1 MVTAGLQMD
10 EDELI
15 RHIAG
20 VTSSDVWWKPV
31 IGFIVTNCAKF
42 AGLDFTNE
50 EHDCYVSFV
59 RFLTEV
65 FDSFLAKR
73 LNTKAA
79 TLESAMLGGLRRGN
93 PTAIA
98 IGQMLR
104 NYTDF
109 IFFRQQ
115 MLAMN
120 EEIRQDTV
128 KRVMQCHQRMAD
140 ANQAEAADLPQLLEE
155 GEKAILESVA
165 AKKCQEFQAIFHV
178 EPGPAPA
185 PLPALRVGK
194 SLNVPQS
201 PPTITPHGSA
211 VRLAKGPIVKPTMA
225 KFGP

>member
-1 MVTAGLQMD
+1 MD

-15 RHIAG
+15 RHIAA
-20 VTSSDVWWKPV
+20 VTSSDVWWKPI

-59 RFLTEV
+59 RFLTEL

-93 PTAIA
+93 PMAIA

-109 IFFRQQ
+109 TFFREQ

-128 KRVMQCHQRMAD
+128 KRIMQCHQRMAD
-140 ANQAEAADLPQLLEE
+140 ANQTEAPDLPQLLEE
-155 GEKAILESVA
+155 GETAILESVTV
-165 AKKCQEFQAIFHV
+165 KKCQEFQAIFHV
-178 EPGPAPA
+178 QAGPVPA
-185 PLPALRVGK
+185 PLPALRSGR
-194 SLNVPQS
+194 SLTVPQG
-201 PPTITPHGSA
+201 PPGITPHGSA
-211 VRLAKGPIVKPTMA
+211 VKLGKGPIVRPTMA